1 MGIIIAVT
9 TQKGGVGKTTTT
21 INVADALKNFGF
33 NVLTIDFD
41 PSCNATTT
49 FGAQREDVY
58 TLYDVLD
65 NACPTKEAIQS
76 TPIGDI
82 IPGDSLLAESID
94 HFSAKMSRELLLK
107 KKIKEVVDEYDY
119 IIIDTPPTLNLYML
133 NALAASNGC
142 IIPLN
147 AEKYSIDGLDL
158 LFNTINQIRENEINT
173 NLRVYGTVIT
183 KFDARTNI
191 DNELKEGLPLIG
203 ERDGFNTFDQSIRVC
218 QEVKKAQNINATPD
232 DPNPN
237 RSLYVNFPT
246 SKAAI
251 DYVNFTKELLE
262 VVNNG

>member
-9 TQKGGVGKTTTT
+9 NQKGGVGKTTTT

-49 FGAQREDVY
+49 FGAKLEDVY

-82 IPGDSLLAESID
+82 IPGDALLAESVD

-107 KKIKEVVDEYDY
+107 KKVKEVVNDYDY

-133 NALAASNGC
+133 NALAAANGC
-142 IIPLN
+142 VIPLN
-147 AEKYSIDGLDL
+147 ADHYSIDGLKL
-158 LFNTINQIRENEINT
+158 LFGTINQIRENEINE
-173 NLRVYGTVIT
+173 NLKVYGTVIT
-183 KFDARTNI
+183 KYDARTNI
-191 DNELKEGLPLIG
+191 DEELKEGLPQIG
-203 ERDGFNTFDQSIRVC
+203 EQSGFNTFNNVIRVC

-237 RSLYVNFPT
+237 RSLYVNFPKC
-246 SKAAI
+246 KAAI
-251 DYVNFTKELLE
+251 DYVNFTKELVE
-262 VVNNG
+262 VANG